1 VARHGR
7 QQGGGA
13 HEGVVGEGGPEEAE
27 GRAGAAAG
35 AGRSGRHLFFNGRR
49 GFEAAQGRT
58 RTPRGGER
66 VRGRERTFT
75 ESPIVAASRIDRPRW
90 HSPVDPAPVISMRRW
105 GGRFGEGRRGAVWTG
120 SESGGRSVRQMQ
132 HGGGGLGGGG
142 RRSGRRVGGVGAK
155 EEGERLRERG
165 HDCAG

>member
-1 VARHGR
+1 
-7 QQGGGA
+7 
-13 HEGVVGEGGPEEAE
+13 
-27 GRAGAAAG
+27 
-35 AGRSGRHLFFNGRR
+35 
-49 GFEAAQGRT
+49 
-58 RTPRGGER
+58 
-66 VRGRERTFT
+66 
-75 ESPIVAASRIDRPRW
+75 
-90 HSPVDPAPVISMRRW
+90 
-105 GGRFGEGRRGAVWTG
+105 VWTG